1 MTAVALALAAS
12 LSWGISDFVA
22 GLKSRGL
29 PVIAVLVVSQ
39 PAGLVLVAVLVAVRG
54 GEPPD
59 AEHALYAALAG
70 VMGILGLG
78 AFYRGL
84 AAGAMSIVAPVSATA
99 AVVPLGVGLAQ
110 GERPSLLQG
119 AGVGLALAGVVLA
132 SREAEEE
139 ARRGSRLAAG
149 FGFALLA
156 AVGFGLFFVALDAA
170 SAGDA
175 DVFWVILL
183 LRAVSSVLVVGAA
196 VALRPRLP
204 RGTANLAALAVV
216 GCLDMTANALFA
228 AASTRGLVSV
238 VSVLASLY
246 PVVVVAL
253 ARSVLHERIA
263 RAQQAGIALA
273 LAGVGLISVG

>member
-39 PAGLVLVAVLVAVRG
+39 PAGLVLVAVLVAARG

-70 VMGILGLG
+70 VVGILGLG

-132 SREAEEE
+132 SREAEEK

-183 LRAVSSVLVVGAA
+183 LRAVSSVLVVGTA

>member
-1 MTAVALALAAS
+1 VTAVALALAAS

-29 PVIAVLVVSQ
+29 SVAAVLVVSQ

-70 VMGILGLG
+70 VVGILGLG

-99 AVVPLGVGLAQ
+99 AVVPLGVGLGQ

-119 AGVGLALAGVVLA
+119 AGVALALVGVILA

-175 DVFWVILL
+175 DVLWVILL

-204 RGTANLAALAVV
+204 RGSANLAALAVV
-216 GCLDMTANALFA
+216 GCLDMAANALFA

-263 RAQQAGIALA
+263 RAQQAGIILA
-273 LAGVGLISVG
+273 LAGVALISAG

>member
-263 RAQQAGIALA
+263 RAQQAGIVLA

>member
-39 PAGLVLVAVLVAVRG
+39 PAGLVLVAVLVAARG

-70 VMGILGLG
+70 VVGILGLG

-183 LRAVSSVLVVGAA
+183 LRAVSSVLVVGTA

>member
-39 PAGLVLVAVLVAVRG
+39 PAGLVLVAVLVAARG

-70 VMGILGLG
+70 VVGILGLG